1 MFYLPIYWESHHPKW
16 LVFFRG
22 VQTTN
27 QMGLSWLSCKFSL
40 KQIHWIISLM
50 DECFRQD
57 VGSIVC
63 VQVRKKCGITGCI
76 KVQFWVQ
83 HARHFSGTIN
93 FGLIED
99 QSPVSE
105 EAHNKPTT
113 NHINDITLLIKY
125 WIPSETPFW
134 LASYPLWWLWTGSV
148 TTAII
153 ALDFVLSW
161 WPVLLVAQR
170 CKVQADFGPAF
181 TCGEYWYQ
189 VVSWNR
195 GTPQIIH
202 VSWIFH

>member
-1 MFYLPIYWESHHPKW
+1 MD
-16 LVFFRG
+16 
-22 VQTTN
+22 
-27 QMGLSWLSCKFSL
+27 
-40 KQIHWIISLM
+40 IIGG
-50 DECFRQD
+50 E
-57 VGSIVC
+57 
-63 VQVRKKCGITGCI
+63 
-76 KVQFWVQ
+76 
-83 HARHFSGTIN
+83 
-93 FGLIED
+93 
-99 QSPVSE
+99 SPVSE

-202 VSWIFH
+202 VSWIFHWNLSILGYHHFWKPPYVAEKLRRTIIRTLFGIHARFFFFDMTRRCNKVQC